1 MRLISLILFIII
13 IFILISYYRVNYI
26 DVTFVKSE
34 LDNREYLVR
43 DLPDKIKA
51 ANMLAKIR
59 QNIFTLVDHL
69 NKNKSNLKEYV
80 KYIDQLS
87 SRIQDTVINENGED
101 NEYTSYSV
109 SKGEQLVF
117 CIRSKKEKDK
127 IHQLN
132 LIMYV
137 TLHELAHIA
146 CPEYGH
152 GDLFKKI
159 FAFLATEATK
169 INIYNRIP
177 FDSKPEEYCG
187 ITITESII

>member
-1 MRLISLILFIII
+1 MQLISLILFIIV
-13 IFILISYYRVNYI
+13 IFILVSYYRVNYI

-34 LDNREYLVR
+34 LDGREYLVR
-43 DLPDKIKA
+43 DLPDKLKA

-59 QNIFTLVDHL
+59 ENIFILVDHL
-69 NKNKSNLKEYV
+69 NKTKQDHHD
-80 KYIDQLS
+80 YIPYIEQLS
-87 SRIQDTVINENGED
+87 SRIGGTVINENGDD

-117 CIRSKKEKDK
+117 CIRSKKHKDQ

-137 TLHELAHIA
+137 VLHELAHIG

-169 INIYNRIP
+169 INIYTRMP
-177 FDSKPEEYCG
+177 FDTHPEEYCG
-187 ITITESII
+187 ITITETII

>member
-1 MRLISLILFIII
+1 MQLVSLILFIII
-13 IFILISYYRVNYI
+13 VFILVSYYRVNYI

-34 LDNREYLVR
+34 LDGKEYLVR
-43 DLPDKIKA
+43 DLPDKLKA

-59 QNIFTLVDHL
+59 ENIFILVDHL
-69 NKNKSNLKEYV
+69 NKTRQDHPDYI

-87 SRIQDTVINENGED
+87 SRIKDTVINENGED

-117 CIRSKKEKDK
+117 CIRSKRHKDQ

-137 TLHELAHIA
+137 VLHELAHIG

-169 INIYNRIP
+169 INIYTRMD
-177 FDSKPEEYCG
+177 FDKHPEEYCG
-187 ITITESII
+187 ITITDSII

>member
-1 MRLISLILFIII
+1 MRLLSLILFVII
-13 IFILISYYRVNYI
+13 IFILVSYYRTNYI
-26 DVTFVKSE
+26 EVTFVKSD
-34 LDNREYLVR
+34 LDNKEYLVR

-59 QNIFTLVDHL
+59 QNIFILVDHL
-69 NKNKSNLKEYV
+69 NQTKPKEYE
-80 KYIDQLS
+80 KYIDQLT
-87 SRIQDTVINENGED
+87 SRIKDTVINENGED

-117 CIRSKKEKDK
+117 CIRSKKNKDQ

-159 FAFLATEATK
+159 FAFLANEATK
-169 INIYNRIP
+169 INIYTRIP
-177 FDSKPEEYCG
+177 FDKHPEEYCG
-187 ITITESII
+187 ITISESII